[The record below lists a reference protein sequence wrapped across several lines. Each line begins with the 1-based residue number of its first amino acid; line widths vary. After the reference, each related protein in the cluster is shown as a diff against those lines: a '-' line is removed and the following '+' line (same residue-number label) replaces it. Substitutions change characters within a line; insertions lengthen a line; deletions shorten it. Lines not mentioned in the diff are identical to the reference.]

1 MAEAGLIVLVALIA
15 PFRDGRQRARERVAP
30 KPFVEVYCNSPLS
43 VCEARDPK
51 GLYRRVRAGEVA
63 EFTGVTSPYEAPL
76 NPELALDTA
85 NLSSEHGIAR
95 VLQTLKS
102 LGVAGHHI
110 PDQRP

>member
-30 KPFVEVYCNSPLS
+30 RAFVEVYCNSPLS

-51 GLYRRVRAGEVA
+51 GLYRRVRTGEVA
-63 EFTGVTSPYEAPL
+63 EFTGLTSPYEFPL

-85 NLSSEHGIAR
+85 HLPPEHGMAR
-95 VLQTLKS
+95 VLQMLKA
-102 LGVAGHHI
+102 LGVAGLST
-110 PDQRP
+110 PDLQP